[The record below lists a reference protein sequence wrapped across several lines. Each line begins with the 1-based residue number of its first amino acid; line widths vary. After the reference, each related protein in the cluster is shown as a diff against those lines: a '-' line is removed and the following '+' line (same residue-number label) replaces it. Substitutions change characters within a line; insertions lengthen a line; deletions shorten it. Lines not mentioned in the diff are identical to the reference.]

1 MQAEH
6 LKASYHRPLLLLA
19 GHATYSSDMM
29 SSLPHIQLS
38 STAQPAA
45 AAITISD
52 LTTALQQ
59 HTTTFGHHHSW

>member
-1 MQAEH
+1 
-6 LKASYHRPLLLLA
+6 
-19 GHATYSSDMM
+19 MM